1 MLSASPVNSP
11 DHRPCVLIAALSGRA
26 LAELACE
33 AGYRP
38 LVADLFGDMDTRR
51 YAEAVRVLRGNL
63 MQGPAP
69 DDLIAALSDLAS
81 RAGEP
86 PIGIVC
92 GAGFEQRPETLDA
105 LASKWPLLGCP
116 ADVVTRAK
124 DPASLARLCA
134 DVDIPHPAICFDAPA
149 EPEGWLAKSIGG
161 SGGWHICDARSA
173 VESPGIYFQKRAPGE
188 PVCALVVGTG
198 KDAAVV
204 GWSSQWTAPTPG
216 VPYRWAGAVQPAAM
230 EPALKTLLAR
240 KAIELAVAAGI
251 VGIASLD
258 FLIEGSTWHLL
269 EINPRPGGTLDIF
282 DDSSGRLFEMH
293 IQACRG
299 RLIEPPHQRGAQAAM
314 IAFAV
319 RDLESMP
326 DLRWPDWCAD
336 LQASGTCIEA
346 GAPVCTIRAAAADS
360 ATARRLVEQRRRAFL
375 QLVHEAD
382 LALC

>member
-1 MLSASPVNSP
+1 
-11 DHRPCVLIAALSGRA
+11 VLIAALSGRA
-26 LAELACE
+26 LAELACK

-86 PIGIVC
+86 PIGLVC
-92 GAGFEQRPETLDA
+92 GAGFEQRPEILDD
-105 LASKWPLLGCP
+105 LASRWPLLGCS
-116 ADVVTRAK
+116 AAIVRRAK

-134 DVDIPHPAICFDAPA
+134 DLDIPHPAIRFDAPA
-149 EPEGWLAKSIGG
+149 EPEGWLAKSVGG
-161 SGGWHICDARSA
+161 SGGWHISDARSA
-173 VESPGIYFQKRAPGE
+173 AESPGLYFQKRAPGE
-188 PVCALVVGTG
+188 PVCALLAGTG
-198 KDAAVV
+198 KEAAVV

-216 VPYRWAGAVQPAAM
+216 APYRWAGAVQPATM
-230 EPALKTLLAR
+230 EPALQALLAR

-251 VGIASLD
+251 VGLASLD
-258 FLIEGSTWHLL
+258 FLIEDSTWHLL

-282 DDSSGRLFEMH
+282 GDGSDRLFEMH
-293 IQACRG
+293 IQACHG
-299 RLIEPPHQRGAQAAM
+299 RLIEPPHHRGAQAAM
-314 IAFAV
+314 IAFAD
-319 RDLESMP
+319 RDIETMP

-336 LQASGTCIEA
+336 LQASGTRIEA

-360 ATARRLVEQRRRAFL
+360 ATARRLVEQRRGAFL
-375 QLVHEAD
+375 QMVHEPD

>member
-26 LAELACE
+26 LAELACK

-63 MQGPAP
+63 MQGPEP
-69 DDLIAALSDLAS
+69 DDLIGALSDLAQS
-81 RAGEP
+81 AEEP
-86 PIGIVC
+86 PIGLVC
-92 GAGFEQRPETLDA
+92 GAGFEQRPEILDD
-105 LASKWPLLGCP
+105 LASRWPLLGCS
-116 ADVVTRAK
+116 ADVVKRAK

-134 DVDIPHPAICFDAPA
+134 ELDIPHPAIRFDAPA
-149 EPEGWLAKSIGG
+149 EPEGWVAKSIGG
-161 SGGWHICDARSA
+161 SGGWHICDANLHA
-173 VESPGIYFQKRAPGE
+173 PKAGVYFQKRVPGK
-188 PVCALVVGTG
+188 PVCALVGNTG
-198 KDAAVV
+198 DKAAII
-204 GWSSQWTAPTPG
+204 GWSSQWTHPTPD
-216 VPYRWAGAVQPAAM
+216 VPYRWAGAVQPASMA
-230 EPALKTLLAR
+230 PALQALLAR

-258 FLIEGSTWHLL
+258 FLIHGSTWHLL

-282 DDSSGRLFEMH
+282 DDGGGRLFEMH

-299 RLIEPPHQRGAQAAM
+299 RLIEPPHHRGAQAAM
-314 IAFAV
+314 IAFAD
-319 RDLESMP
+319 RDIESMP
-326 DLRWPDWCAD
+326 DLRWPNWCAD
-336 LQASGTCIEA
+336 LQASGTRVEA

-360 ATARRLVEQRRRAFL
+360 ATARRLVEQRRHALL
-375 QLVHEAD
+375 QMVHEPD